1 MLKYRYN
8 NSFGGGASY
17 LGSSRNLFGVIK
29 LLKHSVCEFLKPK
42 SECYNNYLTSYFLPL
57 PNRKTAFTLAEVL
70 ITIGIIGI
78 VAAMLLPGVMTNLE
92 RVRNAAILR
101 RAYSDLAIY
110 VNKFAQENECS
121 TLLTDCTPNWGQFVW
136 EFSKYLHEMQKFV
149 EVDSRC
155 KGKDNCYT
163 WLKVKNNGQ
172 TNPKN
177 FGYVYS
183 ISSPNQYSYLLES
196 PTGLYAYFISVHM
209 NDNYYNI
216 HGDTFRAK
224 IHIITDIRR
233 LKPALNNELI
243 ADSYKNLT
251 VPQLGRNMFEA
262 YVMNS
267 KRVLPNGTSLCGGI
281 GDSWAYSCHPLDTST
296 NGNCSYE
303 SGDFTACLQRV
314 IDDGWRIKY
323 RY

>member
-1 MLKYRYN
+1 MLSR
-8 NSFGGGASY
+8 GGGRADY
-17 LGSSRNLFGVIK
+17 LVSSLNLFGVVK
-29 LLKHSVCEFLKPK
+29 LLKHCVCEFLKPK
-42 SECYNNYLTSYFLPL
+42 SECYNNYFTSYFSPL
-57 PNRKTAFTLAEVL
+57 TNRKTAFTLAEVL

-92 RVRNAAILR
+92 RVRNASILR

-121 TLLTDCTPNWGQFVW
+121 TLLSDCAPNWGQFVW
-136 EFSKYLHEMQKFV
+136 EFSQYLYEKQNFV
-149 EVDSRC
+149 EVDTKC

-163 WLKVKNNGQ
+163 WLKAKDNGQ
-172 TNPKN
+172 ANPKN
-177 FGYVYS
+177 FSYVYS
-183 ISSPNQYSYLLES
+183 ISSPNQRSYLLES

-216 HGDTFRAK
+216 HGDTFRAR
-224 IHIITDIRR
+224 IHIITDIGR

-243 ADSYKNLT
+243 PDSYKNLT

-267 KRVLPNGTSLCGGI
+267 KRVLPNGTSLCDGI
-281 GDSWAYSCHPLDTST
+281 RENWAYYCHPLDTST

-303 SGDFTACLQRV
+303 SGDFTACLQRI

>member
-57 PNRKTAFTLAEVL
+57 TNRKTAFTLAEVL

-163 WLKVKNNGQ
+163 WFLYRQNGQ
-172 TNPKN
+172 S
-177 FGYVYS
+177 GGISLGQVYS
-183 ISSPNQYSYLLES
+183 IVTPYKSYYLES

-209 NDNYYNI
+209 YDNYYNI
-216 HGDTFRAK
+216 HGDTFRAR
-224 IHIITDIRR
+224 IHIITDMKRR
-233 LKPALNNELI
+233 GYFANGFGDDGKGNRT
-243 ADSYKNLT
+243 YT
-251 VPQLGRNMFEA
+251 PQLGRNMFEA

-281 GDSWAYSCHPLDTST
+281 GDSWAYYCHSLDSSST
-296 NGNCSYE
+296 GNCSYE